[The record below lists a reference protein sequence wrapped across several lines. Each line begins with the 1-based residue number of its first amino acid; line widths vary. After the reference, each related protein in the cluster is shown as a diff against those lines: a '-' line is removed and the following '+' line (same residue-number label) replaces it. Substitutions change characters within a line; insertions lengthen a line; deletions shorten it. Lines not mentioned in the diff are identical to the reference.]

1 MPIMCHH
8 SFWMTR
14 NNCLQFKNKRKTENK
29 ILLKIFQNRVKYF
42 GYTPI
47 YNTNK
52 TKQIAKTNSFVL
64 ETAEHLSKAYDFKRN
79 LHNK

>member
-1 MPIMCHH
+1 MYHH
-8 SFWMTR
+8 SFWMIR
-14 NNCLQFKNKRKTENK
+14 NNYLWLINTRKTENK
-29 ILLKIFQNRVKYF
+29 KTKICPKIFQNRVKYF

>member
-1 MPIMCHH
+1 
-8 SFWMTR
+8 MTFYSWR
-14 NNCLQFKNKRKTENK
+14 IYEKQKTK
-29 ILLKIFQNRVKYF
+29 IYPKIFQNRVKYF

>member
-1 MPIMCHH
+1 
-8 SFWMTR
+8 MTIEGQR
-14 NNCLQFKNKRKTENK
+14 KQTGKFKKG
-29 ILLKIFQNRVKYF
+29 VKYF

-52 TKQIAKTNSFVL
+52 TKQIVWMNSFVL
-64 ETAEHLSKAYDFKRN
+64 ETAENLSKAYDFKRN

>member
-1 MPIMCHH
+1 MCHH
-8 SFWMTR
+8 SFWMIR
-14 NNCLQFKNKRKTENK
+14 NNCLWLINTRKTENK
-29 ILLKIFQNRVKYF
+29 NLPQNFQNRVKYF

-64 ETAEHLSKAYDFKRN
+64 ESAEHLSKAYDFKRN